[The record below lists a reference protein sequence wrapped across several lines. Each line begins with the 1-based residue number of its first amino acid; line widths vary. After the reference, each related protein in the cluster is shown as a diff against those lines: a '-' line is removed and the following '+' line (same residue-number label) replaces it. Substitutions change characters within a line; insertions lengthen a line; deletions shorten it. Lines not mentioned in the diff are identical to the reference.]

1 MDGEETGTVRTEMKD
16 PYEFIMGRA
25 PVEECIP
32 MEKVSEL
39 KFNSILDG
47 YVFTIDGQDYFFPA
61 VPRDEESVDIL
72 ALGKTIIE

>member
-1 MDGEETGTVRTEMKD
+1 MVGEESGEIREAMKN

-32 MEKVSEL
+32 MEKVAEL

-61 VPRDEESVDIL
+61 VPKDEESVDIL
-72 ALGKTIIE
+72 ALGKTILE